1 MPVLKY
7 LQSYYEKKETS
18 FVLSKKTDAESMG
31 VVLTGEHFL
40 LLPQLEHI
48 CFQEN
53 KPDQILAFE
62 QHVFE
67 LPRSTYM
74 QIFIVAKSN

>member
-18 FVLSKKTDAESMG
+18 FVLSKKTDPESMG
-31 VVLTGEHFL
+31 GSYWGTFLT
-40 LLPQLEHI
+40 LPQSEHI

-53 KPDQILAFE
+53 KPDQILTFE